1 MDIIEEQ
8 VSWNIGHH
16 PIFQVNLEFQV
27 VPDTRYFGYSQTWV
41 GSSQQSWVVFGGFYK
56 KETILCGPALLIRLD
71 KAPRLSIR
79 VDIWI
84 LLSDTICQLIQSHT
98 NSEAAMLSTLGVWLK
113 HPFSQTTR
121 DLDYILFGSTNR
133 KDLGAKEEE
142 YGKSDK
148 SITRPDFEKKPFPL
162 GTDDERDF
170 DVSQLWPKN
179 FTILTTFQILKALQG
194 FDQFYQ
200 W

>member
-1 MDIIEEQ
+1 
-8 VSWNIGHH
+8 
-16 PIFQVNLEFQV
+16 
-27 VPDTRYFGYSQTWV
+27 
-41 GSSQQSWVVFGGFYK
+41 
-56 KETILCGPALLIRLD
+56 
-71 KAPRLSIR
+71 
-79 VDIWI
+79 
-84 LLSDTICQLIQSHT
+84 
-98 NSEAAMLSTLGVWLK
+98 MLSTLGVWLK

-121 DLDYILFGSTNR
+121 DLDYILRFGSTNR